1 MMSRLFWIPVV
12 LLVGLPLA
20 GCNGAVTPEDD
31 LDPTPRP
38 VVTVTAEEQQLIEA
52 ENAFGLKLFHELSRA
67 EPEAN
72 LFISPL
78 SVSMALGMTLNGAAG
93 DTRADMQMTLELA
106 GLSMDDVNASYR
118 TLIDLFTTLD
128 ESVVF
133 EIANSIWYRDSFAVE
148 QTFLDLNTAY
158 FDAAVRPLDFDG
170 ADAPGIINA
179 WVDENTH
186 GKIKKIIDGG
196 IDPLTM
202 MFLINA
208 IYFKGDWTYPFDER
222 LTQDDT
228 FTRADGSTSPVRMM
242 TMPEATFLYTQHRDF
257 QAVDLPYGDSL
268 FSMTIFLPRD
278 GLPLADFV
286 ADLNTATWNQWTA
299 RLAPVKLDL
308 LQMPTFKLEYDVS
321 LKQALSTLGMDIAFD
336 PSRADFSGINPA
348 QGDLHISDV
357 KHKTFIEVDEEGTEA
372 AAVTSVVVG
381 VTSVG
386 EAPPITMRIDRP
398 FVFAIREHA
407 TGSILFIGQIT
418 KL

>member
-1 MMSRLFWIPVV
+1 MMYRLFWIPVV
-12 LLVGLPLA
+12 LLVGLSLA

-38 VVTVTAEEQQLIEA
+38 VVTVTEEEQQLIEA
-52 ENAFGLKLFHELSRA
+52 DNAFGLKLFHELSRA

-93 DTRADMQMTLELA
+93 DTRADMETTLELA

-128 ESVVF
+128 ERVVF
-133 EIANSIWYRDSFAVE
+133 EIAHSIWYRDSFAVE

-158 FDAAVRPLDFDG
+158 FDAAVRALDFDG
-170 ADAPGIINA
+170 TDAPDIINA

-208 IYFKGDWTYPFDER
+208 IYFKGDWTYRFDEK

-242 TMPEATFLYTQHRDF
+242 TMPEATFRYTQQPDF

-268 FSMTIFLPRD
+268 FSMTILLPRD
-278 GLPLADFV
+278 GLPLADFI
-286 ADLNTATWNQWTA
+286 ADLNTATWNEWTA

-308 LQMPTFKLEYDVS
+308 LQMPTFKLEYEVS
-321 LKQALSTLGMDIAFD
+321 LKAALSALGMDVAFD
-336 PSRADFSGINPA
+336 PGRADFSGINPM
-348 QGDLHISDV
+348 QSDLHISDV
-357 KHKTFIEVDEEGTEA
+357 KHKTFVEVDEEGTEA

-386 EAPPITMRIDRP
+386 EPITMRIDRP
-398 FVFAIREHA
+398 FVFAIREHT
-407 TGSILFIGQIT
+407 TGSILFIGQVT
-418 KL
+418 NP